1 MIESAGAVA
10 GTYLPVQCPVKR
22 CLPLQGGFA
31 LDIDP
36 GLGRE
41 PLLFQPCAAGLNQAL
56 VKGRVKKDQREA
68 SLVRR
73 TGGKESLGIGHLD
86 PGPWSGAQSVEVG
99 FQTLCYLT
107 LALNEQRFRGSPRE
121 RFEAQ
126 GTGASKQV
134 EYAGA
139 RRHWSQPVEQGLAYA
154 VWRRAQAGAI
164 EDR

>member
-10 GTYLPVQCPVKR
+10 GAYLPVQCPVKW
-22 CLPLQGGFA
+22 CLPLQAGFA

-73 TGGKESLGIGHLD
+73 TGGKESLGID
-86 PGPWSGAQSVEVG
+86 RKS
-99 FQTLCYLT
+99 TR
-107 LALNEQRFRGSPRE
+107 LNSSHVRIS
-121 RFEAQ
+121 
-126 GTGASKQV
+126 
-134 EYAGA
+134 
-139 RRHWSQPVEQGLAYA
+139 YA
-154 VWRRAQAGAI
+154 VFCLKKKKNKEKRSHVA
-164 EDR
+164 

>member
-41 PLLFQPCAAGLNQAL
+41 PLLFQPRAAGLNQAL

-86 PGPWSGAQSVEVG
+86 PGPWCGADRKS
-99 FQTLCYLT
+99 TR
-107 LALNEQRFRGSPRE
+107 LNSSHVS
-121 RFEAQ
+121 
-126 GTGASKQV
+126 TS
-134 EYAGA
+134 
-139 RRHWSQPVEQGLAYA
+139 YA
-154 VWRRAQAGAI
+154 VFCLKKKKTLTSHSNTSP
-164 EDR
+164 